1 MKDRFKYLSTLFI
14 LLLPGLLVLVGGYF
28 QEVAGHVLLFL
39 IQGYVAW
46 FLLYKAGQPFFGY
59 SVTMSLG
66 AYGTIVLTE
75 IYHWPILVAV
85 VMGALMSCMMGI
97 AIFLGTSRAKGFYV
111 GMASFLLAILFPKV
125 IDALKPITG
134 GRNGLYFD
142 GIYALMGTNTYFLI
156 LVVFTTAI
164 VGFFFWLTTTRM
176 GQILTLIAENDPLAQ
191 TVGLNT
197 FKYKLL
203 AYAIMGFFS
212 GIGGALFVNYNGFIS
227 SVDIEVFTTVYIY
240 FIPLIGGSRVCY
252 GPLIGTIIVILVPD
266 LFAAVERYQ
275 RILFGLIFILVLV
288 FLPNGVGP
296 GLEQLW
302 KQFTQRFRKNPI
314 ATS

>member
-1 MKDRFKYLSTLFI
+1 MFI
-14 LLLPGLLVLVGGYF
+14 LLLPSLLVLVGGYF
-28 QEVAGHVLLFL
+28 QEIASDVLLFL

-46 FLLYKAGQPFFGY
+46 FLLYKCGQPFFGY

-75 IYHWPILVAV
+75 IYRWPLLVSA
-85 VMGALMSCMMGI
+85 VMGTLMSCVIGI
-97 AIFLGTSRAKGFYV
+97 GIFMSTCRAKGFYV

-142 GIYALMGTNTYFLI
+142 GVYALMDTNTYYLI
-156 LVVFTTAI
+156 LVVLTVAI
-164 VGFFFWLTTTRM
+164 VGFFFWLMTTRV
-176 GQILTLIAENDPLAQ
+176 GQTLTLIAENDQLAQ

-203 AYAIMGFFS
+203 AYAIMGLFS
-212 GIGGALFVNYNGFIS
+212 GLGGALYVNYYGFIS
-227 SVDIEVFTTVYIY
+227 SVDIEVFTTIYIY

-275 RILFGLIFILVLV
+275 RILFGLIFILVLI
-288 FLPNGVGP
+288 FLPDGVGP
-296 GLEQLW
+296 SLERLCKQLAR
-302 KQFTQRFRKNPI
+302 TFRKIPVETN
-314 ATS
+314 

>member
-1 MKDRFKYLSTLFI
+1 MRDRFKYILTLIVVLS
-14 LLLPGLLVLVGGYF
+14 PSLLVLVGGYF
-28 QEVAGHVLLFL
+28 QEVAGDVLLFM

-46 FLLYKAGQPFFGY
+46 FLLYKVGQPFFGY

-75 IYHWPILVAV
+75 IYHWPILISA
-85 VMGALMSCMMGI
+85 VMGTLMSGLMGI
-97 AIFLGTSRAKGFYV
+97 GIFLGTCRAKGFYV

-142 GIYALMGTNTYFLI
+142 GIYTLMDTNTYY
-156 LVVFTTAI
+156 LVLVFFTVAI
-164 VGFFFWLTTTRM
+164 VGFLFWLMTTRM
-176 GQILTLIAENDPLAQ
+176 GQILTLVAENDELAQ

-203 AYAIMGFFS
+203 AYAIMGLIS
-212 GIGGALFVNYNGFIS
+212 GLGGALYVNYHGFIS

-240 FIPLIGGSRVCY
+240 FIPLLGGSRVCY

-288 FLPNGVGP
+288 FLPDGVGP
-296 GLEQLW
+296 SLERYF
-302 KQFTQRFRKNPI
+302 KQITLRFQKAP
-314 ATS
+314 ATTN

>member
-14 LLLPGLLVLVGGYF
+14 LLLPCLLVLVGGYF

-75 IYHWPILVAV
+75 IYHWQLLVSV
-85 VMGALMSCMMGI
+85 VMGTLMSCVMGI
-97 AIFLGTSRAKGFYV
+97 GIFLGTCRAKGFYV

-142 GIYALMGTNTYFLI
+142 GVYALMDTNTYYLI
-156 LVVFTTAI
+156 LVFFTVAI
-164 VGFFFWLTTTRM
+164 VGFFFWLMTTRM
-176 GQILTLIAENDPLAQ
+176 GQTLILIAENDQLAQ
-191 TVGLNT
+191 AVGLNT
-197 FKYKLL
+197 FKYKLV
-203 AYAIMGFFS
+203 AYAIMGLFS
-212 GIGGALFVNYNGFIS
+212 GLGGALYVNYHGFIS

-240 FIPLIGGSRVCY
+240 FIPLLGGSRVCY

-288 FLPNGVGP
+288 FLPDGVGP
-296 GLEQLW
+296 SLERFW
-302 KQFTQRFRKNPI
+302 KQLVRAFRKVPV
-314 ATS
+314 ATN